1 MLFQKHIHSKNTSQK
16 TLINH
21 SQKKFES
28 YNNFYI
34 FRFSIIENIRKMK
47 KILFALILSVF
58 VGSAFT
64 SNVYATT
71 TVNSVITIQDSQD
84 EPMMEATSD
93 EASAGFTQELKKR
106 FIEGGPSFMGIVLIC
121 LILGLAIS
129 IERIIYLNLSTTN
142 TEKLT
147 GDVEDALKS
156 GGVEAAKE
164 VCRNTKGPVASI
176 FYQGLDRAKDG
187 VDSAEKAVISYGGV
201 QMGQLEKNVS
211 WISLFIALAPMLG
224 FMGTVIGMITAF
236 DRIEAAGDMQPSLV
250 AGGIKVA
257 LLTTVFGLIV
267 AIILQVFYNY
277 IVAKIDSI
285 VNDMEDAS
293 ITLIDILSAQKK

>member
-1 MLFQKHIHSKNTSQK
+1 MKRL
-16 TLINH
+16 
-21 SQKKFES
+21 
-28 YNNFYI
+28 
-34 FRFSIIENIRKMK
+34 FSILAIAGIMA
-47 KILFALILSVF
+47 FGTV
-58 VGSAFT
+58 SANNYAAT
-64 SNVYATT
+64 ASMATT
-71 TVNSVITIQDSQD
+71 TVATVTQD
-84 EPMMEATSD
+84 ESQAMAD
-93 EASAGFTQELKKR
+93 GDDLGFHQELKKR
-106 FIEGGPSFMGIVLIC
+106 FIEGGAGFMGVVLLC
-121 LILGLAIS
+121 LILGLAIA

-142 TEKLT
+142 TKKL
-147 GDVEDALKS
+147 VQNVQDALQS

-176 FYQGLDRAKDG
+176 YYQGLDRADE
-187 VDSAEKAVISYGGV
+187 DLDAAEKAVIAYGGV

-224 FMGTVIGMITAF
+224 FMGTVIGMIQAF
-236 DRIEAAGDMQPSLV
+236 DKIEAAGDMNPSLV

-277 IVAKIDSI
+277 IIAKIDSI

-293 ITLIDILSAQKK
+293 ITLMDMLVRYKK